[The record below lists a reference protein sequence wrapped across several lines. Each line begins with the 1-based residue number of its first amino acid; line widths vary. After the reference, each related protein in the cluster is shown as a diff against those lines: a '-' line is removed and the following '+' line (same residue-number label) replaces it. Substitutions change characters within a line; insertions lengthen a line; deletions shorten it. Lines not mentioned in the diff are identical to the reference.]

1 MELRSKEIWATWSRV
16 SCATD
21 ARSLEDG
28 YEADRG
34 WDLYSEPVDYG
45 IMSIYSEDTRMEVS
59 PFDSSMSV
67 ALWSPSHT
75 PAPQTF
81 RAWGKREQNF
91 VWQTHR
97 KTQRNTWDYS
107 QYSRNN
113 MYNQA
118 RADRVKLCVSR
129 FTFLLPM
136 LAELL
141 GQIRKIDSTMERFL
155 SFEANYLMV
164 LFIARLMANYYLVK
178 YTRPVRKRTREI
190 IYRILRLW

>member
-1 MELRSKEIWATWSRV
+1 
-16 SCATD
+16 
-21 ARSLEDG
+21 
-28 YEADRG
+28 
-34 WDLYSEPVDYG
+34 
-45 IMSIYSEDTRMEVS
+45 
-59 PFDSSMSV
+59 
-67 ALWSPSHT
+67 
-75 PAPQTF
+75 
-81 RAWGKREQNF
+81 
-91 VWQTHR
+91 
-97 KTQRNTWDYS
+97 
-107 QYSRNN
+107 
-113 MYNQA
+113 MYNKAQ
-118 RADRVKLCVSR
+118 ADRVKLCVSR

>member
-34 WDLYSEPVDYG
+34 
-45 IMSIYSEDTRMEVS
+45 
-59 PFDSSMSV
+59 
-67 ALWSPSHT
+67 SPSHT

-91 VWQTHR
+91 VWQTFIQVWPS

-155 SFEANYLMV
+155 SFEANYFNGTVHCKTNGKLLLSKVHEARAQKNTWDYLPYSQAVVNLGPDPCPFKFYVVSLV
-164 LFIARLMANYYLVK
+164 LYS
-178 YTRPVRKRTREI
+178 
-190 IYRILRLW
+190 